1 MLHLRGT
8 KHRKP
13 IVSLSIVQRTANK
26 VHLSKEMEEC
36 RSGVVAARK
45 HWIFDS
51 MAKKDIAKE
60 TAASFGTWPL
70 KERAN

>member
-13 IVSLSIVQRTANK
+13 IVSASIVQRTANK
-26 VHLSKEMEEC
+26 VHPVEEMDEC

-45 HWIFDS
+45 HWIFYG
-51 MAKKDIAKE
+51 MAKE
-60 TAASFGTWPL
+60 TAASFGIWPL
-70 KERAN
+70 KRERKLV